1 DQPRPSPF
9 PRLMDGLRRP
19 QGRAA
24 FAVHFSRAVRTRWLL
39 GYPGRVTGALISC
52 GARLHRGARSKAR
65 ARPSGEGGSQAFHA
79 ASARIASHFTACRF
93 PRCEPYETRL
103 DRPAMKRPS
112 FCARSGDAG
121 ALARRQLLQGLLAV
135 AATFGAAACRSPTTK
150 HLRGEKVDAG
160 CAMCLF
166 GMQGVRACIWAV
178 SIDGKP
184 YLA

>member
-1 DQPRPSPF
+1 
-9 PRLMDGLRRP
+9 
-19 QGRAA
+19 
-24 FAVHFSRAVRTRWLL
+24 
-39 GYPGRVTGALISC
+39 
-52 GARLHRGARSKAR
+52 
-65 ARPSGEGGSQAFHA
+65 
-79 ASARIASHFTACRF
+79 
-93 PRCEPYETRL
+93 
-103 DRPAMKRPS
+103 MKRPS

-184 YLA
+184 YLAEGNLPKHHDAHAPDGMCNVKRQAIVSGDLVNNKFIARTFDLMPAAHIPENPRFTPAHRH